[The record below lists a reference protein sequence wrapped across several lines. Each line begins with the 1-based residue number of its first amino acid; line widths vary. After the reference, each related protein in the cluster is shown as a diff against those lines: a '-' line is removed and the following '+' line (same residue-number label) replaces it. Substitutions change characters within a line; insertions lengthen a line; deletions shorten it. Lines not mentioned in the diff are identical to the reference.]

1 MISYR
6 YQKDIKKISESG
18 EKMSKD
24 RVQIII
30 RVMPDE
36 KELIQELAK
45 EEDKSMNQFIVDRVL
60 PDPNLDD
67 KLKEEEENHE
77 DLNVSE
83 EESLDIQQLDVF
95 KLMRNQIHAKDK
107 QIDKLQILLDQ
118 QQQLNLSD
126 KRENE
131 RLRTNIEELELEY
144 DQQDQADASPSSEQD
159 TENSP
164 PVKEENDSQDP
175 SPSDQTSSPTPV
187 TDPEV
192 TDTDK
197 EDHQTKD
204 DSPTPVVVKVEEK
217 EDDKQWWKFWK

>member
-1 MISYR
+1 
-6 YQKDIKKISESG
+6 
-18 EKMSKD
+18 MSKD

-77 DLNVSE
+77 DLDVSE